1 MGALTGVDEVLLR
14 DDRVD
19 LEPVP
24 SHVVLRAVLDAIC
37 EVVLAAGRGEDVVL
51 VRAGLLEA
59 LHEVRRVCA
68 SDGGRQT
75 TAWRDGWGRP
85 LLHSHSPLT

>member
-1 MGALTGVDEVLLR
+1 MAALTGVDEVLLR

-24 SHVVLRAVLDAIC
+24 SHVVLRAVLDAVGQ
-37 EVVLAAGRGEDVVL
+37 VVLAAGGGEDVVL

-59 LHEVRRVCA
+59 LHEVRRVYMYSQATAGVC
-68 SDGGRQT
+68 QT
-75 TAWRDGWGRP
+75 TAWRDGWG
-85 LLHSHSPLT
+85 

>member
-24 SHVVLRAVLDAIC
+24 RHVVLRAVLDAVGQ
-37 EVVLAAGRGEDVVL
+37 VVLAAGGGEDVVL

-59 LHEVRRVCA
+59 LHEVRRVCSQA
-68 SDGGRQT
+68 TAGVCQT
-75 TAWRDGWGRP
+75 TAWRDGWG
-85 LLHSHSPLT
+85 